1 MTRMQRN
8 LPRRSRLLAAAS
20 AIVSTCAMVPTQ
32 AQNTEPPRGGAEPT
46 EALEQVLV
54 TGTLIRDFR
63 SPSPVLTVDDALI
76 ADTGATVVQD
86 LFKGL
91 TANAGSQQNNEQ
103 SALQGV
109 SQFSLRG
116 LGVGSTLT
124 LINGRRAGLAP
135 ITDET
140 GQLFTDS
147 NAFPVNAIERIEVL
161 TDGASATY
169 GSEAVAGV
177 VNIITRKD
185 FEGFEVTGDV
195 RQSIIDS
202 YQAGFAFG

>member
-109 SQFSLRG
+109 DRKS
-116 LGVGSTLT
+116 
-124 LINGRRAGLAP
+124 
-135 ITDET
+135 
-140 GQLFTDS
+140 
-147 NAFPVNAIERIEVL
+147 
-161 TDGASATY
+161 
-169 GSEAVAGV
+169 V
-177 VNIITRKD
+177 V
-185 FEGFEVTGDV
+185 
-195 RQSIIDS
+195 
-202 YQAGFAFG
+202 